1 MNHLSKHLICTGSAI
16 AFFATPLN
24 AQSPQGE
31 TLKFTIEQLATPPSA
46 FKDSIE
52 KLRALSL
59 KIPKSADF
67 ESQSQLFL
75 SAKMSAGDSA
85 AFLMHQ
91 VPGVLVEAKKLIQE
105 DCRVSTVDLA
115 KCWDLA
121 WSKRFGPSPS
131 QKVIQDLTN
140 NAHRKASDFVA
151 LEIAEYIRAN
161 DQVNGEAFYATITKK
176 LGASNNFVTEQS
188 IMVSLHEKL
197 RTVIREQQSP
207 TDRKKSLD
215 HLGNLT
221 YFVQVAGSDLFSQQ
235 TGGELTE
242 ERPKPGS
249 H

>member
-1 MNHLSKHLICTGSAI
+1 MSHLSKHLFYIVGAI
-16 AFFATPLN
+16 AVFATPLN
-24 AQSPQGE
+24 AQPPQSE
-31 TLKFTIEQLATPPSA
+31 TPKFTVEQLAKPPST

-75 SAKMSAGDSA
+75 SAKMSASDSA

-91 VPGVLVEAKKLIQE
+91 VPAVLVEAKKLIQ
-105 DCRVSTVDLA
+105 DLA
-115 KCWDLA
+115 N
-121 WSKRFGPSPS
+121 
-131 QKVIQDLTN
+131 Q
-140 NAHRKASDFVA
+140 AHRGASDFVA
-151 LEIAEYIRAN
+151 LEVAEYIRAN
-161 DQVNGEAFYATITKK
+161 DQTNGGAFYATITKK
-176 LGASNNFVTEQS
+176 LGASHNFLTEQS
-188 IMVSLHEKL
+188 ILVSLHEKM

-215 HLGNLT
+215 HMGNLT

-235 TGGELTE
+235 TGGELAE